1 MSEKRSL
8 FVRALFDFEPS
19 RDEDVPSRGNR
30 LARSNIFFVKTTAY
44 LIFFTFFQYRFGIF
58 FWGYFVCN

>member
-30 LARSNIFFVKTTAY
+30 LARSNIFFVKTTAVCLPNFFY
-44 LIFFTFFQYRFGIF
+44 IFPI
-58 FWGYFVCN
+58 

>member
-19 RDEDVPSRGNR
+19 RDEDVPSRGNI
-30 LARSNIFFVKTTAY
+30 LIIFS
-44 LIFFTFFQYRFGIF
+44 
-58 FWGYFVCN
+58 